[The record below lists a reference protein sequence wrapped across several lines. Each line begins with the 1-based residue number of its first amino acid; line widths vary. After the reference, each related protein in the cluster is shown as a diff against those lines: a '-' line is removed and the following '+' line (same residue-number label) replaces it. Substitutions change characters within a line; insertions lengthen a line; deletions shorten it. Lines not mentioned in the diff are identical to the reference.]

1 MRDHSANTTN
11 HRHSRVQAV
20 VDEVVRRRAAGEAL
34 SDEDVLGEFPE
45 LAEPLVGEL
54 AKLRR
59 IEQAG
64 IRADA
69 HPVSETDSAW
79 HSVTPQDTRAS
90 SLTGS
95 VIGDFKI
102 VREIGRGGMGVV
114 YEAVQTSLGRKVALK
129 ILSAGLGLTPQAVQ
143 RFQREAESAAK
154 LHHTNIVPIYAT
166 GAENGVH
173 YYAMELIEGPSL
185 DHVIREMRGAENIAP
200 PEETPA
206 SANGSAVTAAFEPTS
221 WDSSGGGAIWKSS
234 PVSSGSQYFDTVARL
249 VAEVADALEYAHRH
263 GVVHRDIKPANLLV
277 SPEGRLSLNDFGL
290 ARVLEQPG
298 MTITGEILGTPAYMS
313 PEQVAAGRTPLDHRT
328 DIYSLGA
335 TLYELLTLRRPFS
348 GARRDQVLSQILHK
362 EPRPPRGINKR
373 VPIDLETICLK
384 AMEKDPDRRYQSAGA
399 MAEDLRRY
407 VNRFAIS
414 ARRVGPVGKAIKW
427 VRRHPGVAAG
437 LACAGLAIA
446 LAGFYAHRASEAESQ
461 RLAEQLQSKVQLATL
476 EREHA
481 LENALEAATS
491 GDLAKAELAIN
502 EAELKGAST
511 ADVRVLRGQ
520 VAFFRG
526 DYEQAL
532 SELEVAVEL
541 QPTNVSARS
550 MLVAT
555 LISLGDWTRYWHE
568 HEQLNRL
575 QPKTVQDTLLKGYA
589 QHDVTVG
596 LKMMDEAVERSHSPI
611 AHAMRAEVLAYEFS
625 DQEQPALED
634 VERSLADA
642 SAAKEM
648 LPDNLFAQSAS
659 LFAHVL
665 AAHVYA
671 AGGHS
676 ELERKALQEAARDA
690 RSLEAR
696 MTLPAAGTAL
706 WSYYSLVGTDEQ
718 LFDVAKR
725 MAETSTAPSQLLRY
739 AHMLCR
745 RKQYAE
751 ALEVLERRKQ
761 HEVEGDALRAYI
773 LAEMHPDNISLAR
786 AAAVELKNRYA
797 QGRMYSGL
805 DSCRMLLLLLGLR
818 DEAIADYRAAQ
829 QQSNDN
835 LREIVRSSFD
845 FACGTITE
853 SQLLSKHDDRPGL
866 LRARF
871 LAGLIRL
878 NEGDRTRA
886 RELFKMAKEVQY
898 SPYVDLD
905 FVATLLVRMEQD
917 PSWPPWIPVKE

>member
-1 MRDHSANTTN
+1 MRDNSTTSATDL
-11 HRHSRVQAV
+11 HSRVQAV
-20 VDEVVRRRAAGEAL
+20 VDSVVRRRVAGEAL
-34 SDEDVLGEFPE
+34 TDDEVLAEFPK
-45 LAEPLVGEL
+45 LAELLVGEL
-54 AKLRR
+54 AKLRL

-64 IRADA
+64 NRADA
-69 HPVSETDSAW
+69 HPVSETGSAW

-95 VIGDFKI
+95 MIGDFKI

-114 YEAVQTSLGRKVALK
+114 YEAEQVSLGRKVALK
-129 ILSAGLGLTPQAVQ
+129 ILSTGLGLTPQAVQ
-143 RFQREAESAAK
+143 RFQREAESAAR

-166 GAENGVH
+166 GAEKGVH
-173 YYAMELIEGPSL
+173 FYAMELIEGPSL
-185 DHVIREMRGAENIAP
+185 DHVIREMRQSQGNA
-200 PEETPA
+200 
-206 SANGSAVTAAFEPTS
+206 TAANPRLEEH
-221 WDSSGGGAIWKSS
+221 DSAATHAYQNRVTDSTAGAVFRSS
-234 PVSSGSQYFDTVARL
+234 ALSSNSHYFDTVARL
-249 VAEVADALEYAHRH
+249 VAEVADALAYAHRH

-277 SPEGRLSLNDFGL
+277 APEGRLSLNDFGL

-298 MTITGEILGTPAYMS
+298 MTTTGEMLGTPAYMS

-335 TLYELLTLRRPFS
+335 TLYELLTLHRPFI
-348 GARRDQVLSQILHK
+348 GERRDQVLSQILHK
-362 EPRPPRGINKR
+362 EPRSPRSVNKK

-384 AMEKDPDRRYQSAGA
+384 AMEKDPDRRYQSAA
-399 MAEDLRRY
+399 DMAEDLRRF

-414 ARRVGPVGKAIKW
+414 ARRVGPVGKATKW

-446 LAGFYAHRASEAESQ
+446 LAGFYANRASEAENQ
-461 RLAEQLQSKVQLATL
+461 RLADQQQSKTQLATL

-541 QPTNVSARS
+541 NPTNVSARS
-550 MLVAT
+550 MIAST
-555 LISLGDWTRYWHE
+555 LFSLGDWTRYWHE
-568 HEQLNRL
+568 LEQLKPL
-575 QPKTVQDTLLKGYA
+575 QPKTVQETLLKGYA

-625 DQEQPALED
+625 DQEQPVLEH
-634 VERSLADA
+634 VEQSLADA
-642 SAAKEM
+642 SAAKEL

-665 AAHVYA
+665 AARVYA

-676 ELERKALQEAARDA
+676 GLEQKALQEAARDA
-690 RSLEAR
+690 RSLEGR

-706 WSYYSLVGTDEQ
+706 WSYYGLVGTDEQ

-725 MAETSTAPSQLLRY
+725 MAESSTAPSQLLRY

-745 RKQYAE
+745 RKQFGD
-751 ALEVLERRKQ
+751 ALEVLEKRKQ

-773 LAEMHPDNISLAR
+773 LAEMEPQNISLAR
-786 AAAVELKNRYA
+786 AAAVEIRNRYA
-797 QGRMYSGL
+797 QGRMASGL
-805 DSCRMLLLLLGLR
+805 DSCRMLFLLLGLR

-829 QQSNDN
+829 QQSNDK
-835 LREIVRSSFD
+835 LGEIIRSSFD

-853 SQLLSKHDDRPGL
+853 SELLSKHGRRPHL

-886 RELFKMAKEVQY
+886 RELFKMAQEVQY
-898 SPYVDLD
+898 STYVDLD
-905 FVATLLVRMEQD
+905 FVSTLLVRMEQD
-917 PSWPPWIPVKE
+917 PNWPPWIPVKK

>member
-1 MRDHSANTTN
+1 MHENPTTSADHLQSRARAVLDSVV
-11 HRHSRVQAV
+11 HRRVS
-20 VDEVVRRRAAGEAL
+20 GEAL
-34 SDEDVLGEFPE
+34 ADEQVLAEFPD
-45 LAEPLVGEL
+45 LAELLMGQL
-54 AKLRR
+54 AKLRQ
-59 IEQAG
+59 IEAAG
-64 IRADA
+64 LRADA
-69 HPVSETDSAW
+69 RPIPDTGSAW
-79 HSVTPQDTRAS
+79 HSVTPPDTRAS

-114 YEAVQTSLGRKVALK
+114 YEAVQVSLGRKVALK
-129 ILSAGLGLTPQAVQ
+129 ILSTGLGLTPQAVQ
-143 RFQREAESAAK
+143 RFQREAESAAR

-166 GAENGVH
+166 GAESGVH
-173 YYAMELIEGPSL
+173 FYAMELIEGPSL
-185 DHVIREMRGAENIAP
+185 DHVIREMRGAETDEP
-200 PEETPA
+200 PTETPVPA
-206 SANGSAVTAAFEPTS
+206 DGSALTAAYAPRPRDTHSGSAVWTS
-221 WDSSGGGAIWKSS
+221 SSL
-234 PVSSGSQYFDTVARL
+234 SSGSQYFDTVARL

-277 SPEGRLSLNDFGL
+277 ASEGRLSLNDFGL
-290 ARVLEQPG
+290 ARVLEQPS
-298 MTITGEILGTPAYMS
+298 MTTTGEILGTPAYMS

-335 TLYELLTLRRPFS
+335 TLYELLTLRRPFV
-348 GARRDQVLSQILHK
+348 GERRDQVLSQILHK
-362 EPRPPRGINKR
+362 EPRTPRGISKK

-407 VNRFAIS
+407 VNRFTIS
-414 ARRVGPVGKAIKW
+414 ARRIGPVGKATKW
-427 VRRHPGVAAG
+427 VHRHPGVAAG

-446 LAGFYAHRASEAESQ
+446 LAGFYANRASEAENQ
-461 RLAEQLQSKVQLATL
+461 RLADQQQSKTQIATL

-481 LENALEAATS
+481 LESALEAATS

-520 VAFFRG
+520 VVFFRG

-532 SELEVAVEL
+532 SELEVAVEIH
-541 QPTNVSARS
+541 PTNVSARS
-550 MLVAT
+550 MLVST
-555 LISLGDWTRYWHE
+555 LISLGDWTRYWQE
-568 HEQLNRL
+568 LEKLKPL
-575 QPKTVQDTLLKGYA
+575 QPKTVQETLLKGYA

-596 LKMMDEAVERSHSPI
+596 LRMMDEAVERSHSPI

-625 DQEQPALED
+625 DQEQPVLED

-642 SAAKEM
+642 SAAKEL

-676 ELERKALQEAARDA
+676 ELESKALQEAARDA
-690 RSLEAR
+690 QSLEGR

-725 MAETSTAPSQLLRY
+725 MAESSTAPSQLLRY

-745 RKQYAE
+745 RKQFGE
-751 ALEVLERRKQ
+751 ALEVLEKRKL

-773 LAEMHPDNISLAR
+773 LAEMQPENISLAH
-786 AAAVELKNRYA
+786 AAAFELKNRYA
-797 QGRMYSGL
+797 QERMYSGL
-805 DSCRMLLLLLGLR
+805 DSCRMLFLLLGLR

-829 QQSNDN
+829 QQSNDK
-835 LREIVRSSFD
+835 LAEIVHSSFD
-845 FACGTITE
+845 FACGAITE
-853 SQLLSKHDDRPGL
+853 SELLSKHADRPHL

-878 NEGDRTRA
+878 NEGDRKRA

-905 FVATLLVRMEQD
+905 FVSTLLVRMEHD
-917 PSWPPWIPVKE
+917 PNWPPWIPMKE